1 MAEVIE
7 YVVLRRVLG
16 LFADRRRWTKLALA
30 RTEAGAETDPLDQS
44 AVRWCVRGAIRK
56 EAYEITG
63 DRDAALAVA
72 ARCEAV
78 MGRTHCIEDW
88 QDCVGLVA
96 VRKELREV
104 LEAKT

>member
-1 MAEVIE
+1 MTEAVE
-7 YVVLRRVLG
+7 YLVLRRVLG
-16 LFADRRRWTKLALA
+16 LFANRRRWTKLALA
-30 RTEAGAETDPLDQS
+30 RTEAGAETDPLDQN

-104 LEAKT
+104 LEAKK